1 MVRWRVAHWLWLS
14 VLSLVLAGGRL
25 DLEAQG
31 RPSFRASVEVVSL
44 SVTVT
49 DPDGRHV
56 GNLTAED
63 FTILENGKPQQTV
76 FFSRAAVSL
85 SVSILIDSSASMEGR
100 LPEAQEAA
108 TEFVER
114 LRPDDVAEVIDFDTR
129 ARVLQPL
136 TGDRDM
142 LKAAIQRVTVG
153 GSTALNNAVYI
164 ALRQFE
170 KLRAQ
175 DRDEIRRQIIVVLS
189 DGEDTSSLVGFE
201 ELSDLSRRSHT
212 VIYPIG
218 LGLDVLRPAQ
228 GRATG
233 TFALRRLAQETG
245 GRLFLPQRT
254 EDLSN
259 VYGQISDELT
269 SQYVLGYKPTNSQH
283 DGAWRT
289 ITIRVNRP
297 DVIVRTRPGYFAQ
310 SG

>member
-1 MVRWRVAHWLWLS
+1 MARWRVTRLCLS
-14 VLSLVLAGGRL
+14 GLGLVLAGVGL
-25 DLEAQG
+25 GLGAQG

-56 GNLTAED
+56 GNLNVED
-63 FTILENGKPQQTV
+63 FTILENGELQQPV
-76 FFSRAAVSL
+76 FFSRAAVDL
-85 SVSILIDSSASMEGR
+85 SVSILLDSSASMATR
-100 LPEAQEAA
+100 LPQAQQAA

-142 LKAAIQRVTVG
+142 LKAAIQTVTVG

-175 DRDEIRRQIIVVLS
+175 DRDTIRRQIIVVLS

-201 ELSDLSRRSHT
+201 ELSDLARRSHT

-218 LGLDVLRPAQ
+218 LGLDVPRPAQ

-245 GRLFLPQRT
+245 GRLFLPERAD
-254 EDLSN
+254 DLSN
-259 VYGQISDELT
+259 VYEQISDELT
-269 SQYVLGYKPTNSQH
+269 SQYVVGYRPTNSQQ

-289 ITIRVNRP
+289 ITVRVNRA
-297 DVIVRTRPGYFAQ
+297 DAVVRTRPGYFAK